1 MNSRGSVKGSA
12 ATTELTTVKLSLLP
26 ILPPSCQIKTATT
39 KTTHLMTSKCALK
52 KLRLN
57 RSTLRKKEFSN
68 LTETFNDGS
77 LWSNTR
83 RNTKNAKISGGRNI
97 KLENSPAAVTVI
109 IF

>member
-26 ILPPSCQIKTATT
+26 ILPPTCRIKTATT
-39 KTTHLMTSKCALK
+39 KITHLMTSKCALK

-68 LTETFNDGS
+68 LTETFNGGS
-77 LWSNTR
+77 LWRNMR

-97 KLENSPAAVTVI
+97 KLENLQAAVTVI